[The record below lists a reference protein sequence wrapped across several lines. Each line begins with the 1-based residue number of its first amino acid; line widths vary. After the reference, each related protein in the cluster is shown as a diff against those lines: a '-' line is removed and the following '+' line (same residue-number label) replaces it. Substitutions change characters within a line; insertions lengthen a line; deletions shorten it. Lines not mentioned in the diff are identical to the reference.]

1 MLVTDAVATTLTKL
15 GGAATERVAVGE
27 VLVGAQR
34 HLALGVGAPDPRPLD
49 LDAPPTQRHL
59 PRLVAVT
66 HRCPPQVVLALRTDD
81 LVDLLFHQL
90 GHNAEPNADA
100 QGEQPLLG
108 RVHQLAEHFL
118 HTRRQR
124 ELTSHLTHGD
134 LIARYGLHGGP
145 SSCRLTTSHSPRSRR
160 DRTRRED
167 RHLKFYELRDNLARD
182 PSQFCR
188 PWFPPRPTP
197 DVCPPTFRLEVSSR
211 MLADQLDYVVGV
223 DPHRDS
229 HALAVVHVVSGV
241 IVFESTVVASSDG
254 YAHALNLVDQHAP
267 GRRAFAVEGTGSFGA
282 GLTRFLTVRGE
293 QVLEVGRLRRERR
306 SGGKTDALDAVRAA
320 RSVLTSE
327 RPATPRAGGERQA
340 LQALVAAREGA
351 VNARRA
357 GLCQLRDLLIT
368 TPEPLRS
375 QLRPLTRARLLQR
388 LAATR
393 PGSGRDPELRG
404 SMLALRS
411 IARRVLQLT
420 AEERELA
427 RQIEALTRTLA
438 PQLLEQPGV
447 GPHAAAQLVLSW
459 SHQGRITSE
468 AAFARLAG
476 AAPIPASSG
485 QTIRYRLDRSGDRK
499 LNRALHMIL
508 VTRKRSHPATIAYIE
523 RRLQEGK
530 TRREAT
536 RCLKRYLAR
545 SLYRLLEHGA
555 PMAT

>member
-1 MLVTDAVATTLTKL
+1 MPPAVS
-15 GGAATERVAVGE
+15 
-27 VLVGAQR
+27 
-34 HLALGVGAPDPRPLD
+34 
-49 LDAPPTQRHL
+49 
-59 PRLVAVT
+59 
-66 HRCPPQVVLALRTDD
+66 
-81 LVDLLFHQL
+81 
-90 GHNAEPNADA
+90 
-100 QGEQPLLG
+100 
-108 RVHQLAEHFL
+108 
-118 HTRRQR
+118 
-124 ELTSHLTHGD
+124 TS
-134 LIARYGLHGGP
+134 
-145 SSCRLTTSHSPRSRR
+145 
-160 DRTRRED
+160 
-167 RHLKFYELRDNLARD
+167 
-182 PSQFCR
+182 
-188 PWFPPRPTP
+188 RPTP
-197 DVCPPTFRLEVSSR
+197 ECVPQPRLEVEV
-211 MLADQLDYVVGV
+211 MLADQLEDVVGV

-229 HALAVVHVVSGV
+229 HALAVVHVVSGAV
-241 IVFESTVVASSDG
+241 VFEDMVVASGDG
-254 YAHALNLVDQHAP
+254 YANALKLVDRHAP

-282 GLTRFLTVRGE
+282 GLTRFLTGRGE
-293 QVLEVGRLRRERR
+293 WVLEVGRLRRERR

-320 RSVLTSE
+320 RSALTQQG
-327 RPATPRAGGERQA
+327 PATPRAGGERQA

-368 TPEPLRS
+368 TPEPLRG

-393 PGSGRDPELRG
+393 PGGGRDPELRG

-427 RQIEALTRTLA
+427 REIELLTRKLA
-438 PQLLEQPGV
+438 PQLLDQPGV
-447 GPHAAAQLVLSW
+447 GPHAAAQIVLSW

-508 VTRKRSHPATIAYIE
+508 ITRKRTHPATIAYIE

-530 TRREAT
+530 TRREAN

-545 SLYRLLEHGA
+545 NLYRLLEHGA
-555 PMAT
+555 PLPT